1 MKKQYIIP
9 IFVPHLGCPN
19 DCVFCNQR
27 SISGQLEEVKEND
40 VKKIVDFYLENLKDK
55 DVYKEIAFFG
65 GSFTGI
71 DVNKQE
77 NLLKV
82 AYEYVKNGDVNS
94 IRVSTRPDYISK
106 GILKML
112 KKYGVKV
119 IELGVQTSN
128 DYLLD
133 RCKRNHSFEDVK
145 KASKLIRRKGFVLG
159 HQMMVG
165 LPESTKKDEMKT
177 AEDLAKLK
185 PKMVRIYPVLVIR
198 NTQLEIEYN
207 IGEYIPLSL
216 EQAVER
222 CKELYYFFRN
232 KKIEVIRIGLQNTD
246 IISSP
251 ENEKSEVIAG
261 PYHEAFGQL
270 VEDAVWY
277 DSIVNRIKK
286 FNVKVK
292 EVEILVNPMNV
303 NNVIGHKKENVNKL
317 KELYDVDLK
326 ISQDVEKKCGDFDI
340 KILKKYSDF
349 LEENKVKK

>member
-19 DCVFCNQR
+19 DCIFCNQR
-27 SISGQLEEVKEND
+27 SISGQLKDVSETD
-40 VKKIVDFYLENLKDK
+40 VKKIVEFYLNNLKENDI
-55 DVYKEIAFFG
+55 YKEIAFFG

-71 DVNKQE
+71 DIDIQKK
-77 NLLKV
+77 LLET
-82 AYEYVKNGDVNS
+82 AYKYVKDGYINS
-94 IRVSTRPDYISK
+94 IRVSTRPDYINK
-106 GILKML
+106 DILKML

-133 RCKRNHSFEDVK
+133 RCKRNHNFEDVK
-145 KASKLIRRKGFVLG
+145 KASKLIRRKGFILG

-165 LPESTKKDEMKT
+165 LPESTKNDEIKT

-185 PKMVRIYPVLVIR
+185 PKMVRIYPVLVIK
-198 NTQLEIEYN
+198 NTQLELEYN
-207 IGEYIPLSL
+207 RGEYVPLAL

-222 CKELYYFFRN
+222 CKELYYFFKS
-232 KKIEVIRIGLQNTD
+232 KKIDVIRIGLQNTD

-251 ENEKSEVIAG
+251 ENKDSQVVAG

-277 DSIVNRIKK
+277 DSIVNRIKN

-292 EVEILVNPMNV
+292 EVEISINPINV
-303 NNVIGHKKENVNKL
+303 NNVIGHKKENINKL
-317 KELYDVDLK
+317 KELYDVDVK
-326 ISQDVEKKCGDFDI
+326 IVQNNQI
-340 KILKKYSDF
+340 KPGKFNIVILKKYSDF
-349 LEENKVKK
+349 LEETKIKK